1 MIDYKLEKVVIKF
14 VKYIMLL
21 GWVSILED
29 RIRIRN
35 DFDSLKNDY
44 K

>member
-14 VKYIMLL
+14 VKYIISL